1 MGNFKVKNT
10 FFIIISLLLVTFTCL
25 PPSET
30 VAKADIGPKPKV
42 VITFENMSDELC
54 YVTLLSEDQGGG
66 PHNVYT
72 PGYEH
77 EYEDPV
83 EQQVYNAFINYED
96 KDGFYY
102 LQFHRPCG
110 ENKEFTWGYYPPEV
124 FKILIYYPAS
134 NTFIAGTEIIE
145 RYAFSSYYTVDMQN
159 VTVTDFR
166 GEDAP
171 KQEVSLQVGKSYDFT
186 QEVRNLGVRILLT
199 IAVELLVA
207 LLFRYRSCAVW
218 GAIIVTNVITQI
230 ILNLTINVVNYFN
243 GPLSAV
249 IWFVLME
256 IVVFVIEA
264 IAYSIVLKRKSDK
277 RHPSRSAVLY
287 SFLANA
293 SSLALGY
300 VLAFTSLVTFL

>member
-10 FFIIISLLLVTFTCL
+10 FFIIISLLLVAFTCL
-25 PPSET
+25 LPSET
-30 VAKADIGPKPKV
+30 VAKADTGPKPKV
-42 VITFENMSDELC
+42 VVTFENMSDELC
-54 YVTLLSEDQGGG
+54 YVTLLSNKRSTG
-66 PHNVYT
+66 PHSAN
-72 PGYEH
+72 YERDL
-77 EYEDPV
+77 EFDDPV
-83 EQQVYNAFINYED
+83 EQRAYEAFREYED

-102 LQFHRPCG
+102 LQFHQKCG
-110 ENKEFTWGYYPPEV
+110 EVKEFVWGYYPPEK
-124 FKILIYYPAS
+124 FKILIYYPNADA
-134 NTFIAGTEIIE
+134 FVAGTEIIE
-145 RYAFSSYYTVDMQN
+145 RYAFTSYYTVDMQN
-159 VTVTDFR
+159 VAVTDFK

-171 KQEVSLQVGKSYDFT
+171 KQEVSLQVGKNYDFK
-186 QEVRNLGVRILLT
+186 QELINLGVRILLT

-207 LLFRYRSCAVW
+207 LLFRYRSSAVW

-264 IAYSIVLKRKSDK
+264 IVYSIVLKRKSDK

-293 SSLALGY
+293 SSLALSY